1 MISNPRGVV
10 CLLEKLTIEILRF
23 VSKLKYLN
31 VSEIQKMF
39 PYHTPQLHIQKQ
51 PSCPCGKSNCQP
63 QPQHQPPMGRS
74 ETDPNYYDQMF
85 NGRAREVDRTNRV
98 NSSRNAFEYNM
109 FAPKFQNH
117 SQGTNGT
124 HGPQGPQGP
133 HGPPGLLPTKR
144 DQQIPFPTRMPE
156 RRPVAYSQ
164 SVSHPMNQRISNHTS
179 TDVETFNRTIDS
191 MHIPEELHRPV
202 ASRDFARSSLETKK
216 DDQPKSGII
225 ERQFSMEN
233 FNTGLPLT
241 GGGSFED
248 MFY

>member
-1 MISNPRGVV
+1 
-10 CLLEKLTIEILRF
+10 
-23 VSKLKYLN
+23 
-31 VSEIQKMF
+31 MF
-39 PYHTPQLHIQKQ
+39 QPYYQNHHQPQLHIQKQ
-51 PSCPCGKSNCQP
+51 PICACGKPNCQS
-63 QPQHQPPMGRS
+63 QLQQHQPQMGPPMGTPMGRS

-117 SQGTNGT
+117 SQGP
-124 HGPQGPQGP
+124 HGQQGPQ
-133 HGPPGLLPTKR
+133 GPPGLLPTKR

-164 SVSHPMNQRISNHTS
+164 SVSHPMNHRISNNTS

-216 DDQPKSGII
+216 DDQPQSSII